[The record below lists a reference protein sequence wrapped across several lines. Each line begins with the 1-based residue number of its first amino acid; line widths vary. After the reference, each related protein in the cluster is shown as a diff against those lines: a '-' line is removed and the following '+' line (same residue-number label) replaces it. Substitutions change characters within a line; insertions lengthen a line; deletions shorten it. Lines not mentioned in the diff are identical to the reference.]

1 MRRDIELQRHGVPV
15 ESPELV
21 SVQPQGEPLHRHV
34 RDSLTEI
41 VPSKLGILPLRQSFE
56 VDHRQVD
63 HQQRR
68 IRHPHRG
75 TARQMRDDPGMHLVT
90 PHAGDEPPRLRIPCR
105 RRPPC
110 SVQQSVQLSRT
121 HGSRR
126 IELNRA
132 EPCGKCRM
140 ELRVQFRS
148 SRRLTS
154 GHPTI
159 IRHRD
164 TSRRSSCHALPHS
177 TDTLGRSDRHDRTGD
192 PITPDL
198 RNPARPTKRQ
208 RRASPPR
215 ETRRRRRT
223 SSVFTQPQREAPR
236 SSKRRT

>member
-1 MRRDIELQRHGVPV
+1 MRRDIELQRHGIPV

-41 VPSKLGILPLRQSFE
+41 VPSKLGILPLRQTFQ

-68 IRHPHRG
+68 IRRPHGG
-75 TARQMRDDPGMHLVT
+75 TARQMRDDPGMHLVA
-90 PHAGDEPPRLRIPCR
+90 PHTGDEPPWLRIPCR
-105 RRPPC
+105 RRLPC
-110 SVQQSVQLSRT
+110 SVQQSVQLSRA

-132 EPCGKCRM
+132 EPCGKGRM
-140 ELRVQFRS
+140 ELGVQFRS

-154 GHPTI
+154 GHSTI

-164 TSRRSSCHALPHS
+164 TSRRNSCHALPHS
-177 TDTLGRSDRHDRTGD
+177 TDALGHSERHDRTGD
-192 PITPDL
+192 PITPNF
-198 RNPARPTKRQ
+198 RNGPSHQTPT
-208 RRASPPR
+208 AGLPPR
-215 ETRRRRRT
+215 ETRRRRN
-223 SSVFTQPQREAPR
+223 SVITQPQHEAPR
-236 SSKRRT
+236 TSKRRT